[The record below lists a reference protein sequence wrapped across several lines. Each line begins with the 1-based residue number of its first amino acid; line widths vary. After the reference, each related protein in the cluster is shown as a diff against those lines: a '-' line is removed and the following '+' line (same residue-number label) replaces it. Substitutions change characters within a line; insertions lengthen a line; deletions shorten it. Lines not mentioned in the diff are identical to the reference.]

1 MKKFIFGLIG
11 VVIVVAGFFLYD
23 REDYTTDDTIRYE
36 YKKEPAKSASQQEPK
51 RKSYSALKEEEA
63 ETLKKVLE
71 SDSNFTEEIV
81 AWDELQGLL
90 SEFCIDGAHMEWFGN
105 MECASAMEEMRNLV
119 AEVRVKDLHRILQLE
134 GGSDPATKEM
144 VEYKKKELLKAIER
158 ACILVA
164 PIDVAESV
172 LKGEELE
179 NYIKLFRNIQKNGE
193 LLPKA
198 IDKWI
203 KTRSRYRGCTA
214 IALDDMKDAAILTHP
229 DYPDE
234 LNVEDS
240 I

>member
-36 YKKEPAKSASQQEPK
+36 YKKAPAKKQEPK

-63 ETLKKVLE
+63 EALKKVLE
-71 SDSNFTEEIV
+71 SDSNFAEEIV

-105 MECASAMEEMRNLV
+105 MECASAMEGMRNLV

-179 NYIKLFRNIQKNGE
+179 NYIKLYRNIQKNAE

-229 DYPDE
+229 DYPEE
-234 LNVEDS
+234 LNIEDS